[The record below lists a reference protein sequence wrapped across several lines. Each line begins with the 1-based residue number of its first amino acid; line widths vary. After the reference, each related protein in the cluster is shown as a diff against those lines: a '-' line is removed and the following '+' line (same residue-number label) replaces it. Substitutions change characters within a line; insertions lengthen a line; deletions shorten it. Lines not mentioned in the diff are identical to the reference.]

1 MRWKAQLHR
10 NGRIFENNGKSLLF
24 YFVVSTADVILTSF
38 PFKFS
43 LLDDA
48 KAKDADPKDL
58 ATGIFKMLGAD
69 TNQKISKQQ
78 FIDG

>member
-10 NGRIFENNGKSLLF
+10 NGRIFKNSGKNLLF

-43 LLDDA
+43 LVDDP
-48 KAKDADPKDL
+48 KAKDMDTKNIAAD
-58 ATGIFKMLGAD
+58 IFQMLGAD